1 MTCLMKKK
9 LKIVTV
15 QTYKESNMAKTKKTK
30 LSEVIFKSYQDVIN
44 KRMTAGHD
52 VSNLTKRLNTLIV
65 KNTK

>member
-1 MTCLMKKK
+1 
-9 LKIVTV
+9 
-15 QTYKESNMAKTKKTK
+15 MAKTKKTK

>member
-1 MTCLMKKK
+1 
-9 LKIVTV
+9 
-15 QTYKESNMAKTKKTK
+15 MAKTKKTK

-65 KNTK
+65 RNTK

>member
-9 LKIVTV
+9 LKIVTI

-52 VSNLTKRLNTLIV
+52 VSGLTKRLNTLIV
-65 KNTK
+65 RNTK

>member
-30 LSEVIFKSYQDVIN
+30 LNEVIFKSYQDVIN

-52 VSNLTKRLNTLIV
+52 VSGLTKRLNTLIAQHS
-65 KNTK
+65 N